1 MNVTT
6 LKDKFLDSIDLWL
19 EERVDDLLKGNP
31 SLAIPSIYLKR
42 GCHNI
47 INKYENKISNSIDN
61 VSLFIADENGNID
74 ANTMFN
80 DAMELFN
87 SIDETNFEIG
97 IVSGVVG
104 KGKVVINIPD
114 NIFTNIVFGS
124 KKSITFNEDDF
135 IELKSL
141 LLEQE

>member
-6 LKDKFLDSIDLWL
+6 LKEKFLDSVDLWL
-19 EERVDDLLKGNP
+19 EERIDDLLKGNP

-42 GCHNI
+42 GCRNI
-47 INKYENKISNSIDN
+47 INKYENKISNGIDN
-61 VSLFIADENGNID
+61 VSLFLTDENGNID
-74 ANTMFN
+74 TNTLFN

-87 SIDETNFEIG
+87 TIDETDFEFG
-97 IVSGVVG
+97 IVNGVVG

>member
-61 VSLFIADENGNID
+61 VALFIADENGNID

>member
-6 LKDKFLDSIDLWL
+6 LKDKFIDSIDLWL
-19 EERVDDLLKGNP
+19 EKRVDDLLKGNP

>member
-1 MNVTT
+1 MNVIT

>member
-19 EERVDDLLKGNP
+19 EERVVDLLKGNP

>member
-74 ANTMFN
+74 ANIMFN

>member
-114 NIFTNIVFGS
+114 NIFTNIMFGS

-135 IELKSL
+135 VELKSL

>member
-47 INKYENKISNSIDN
+47 INKYKNKISNSIDN

>member
-61 VSLFIADENGNID
+61 VSLLIADENGNID